1 MDNYDDDL
9 GLEKPDETL
18 ELWAGEDDLQFND
31 VPEDLWS
38 NFNMEQQPDEPPAWV
53 DLLAN
58 ELEISRLTSMGV
70 LIKEELYAEKVTD
83 SLTTKFVHD
92 WRAKDFTLQSGEVVK
107 RWLRRSRLVA
117 REYAFLKRRDD
128 CFSPATSCHVTNLL
142 PLVYLQQ
149 CNQRRGCEDQAP
161 EHIVGVVDIKR
172 CLSVCTSSTPIRCAA
187 GRKTVHYSKEFA
199 RAKIGGQSLVLVFP
213 YLPH

>member
-1 MDNYDDDL
+1 MGGCSCERARNIPID
-9 GLEKPDETL
+9 
-18 ELWAGEDDLQFND
+18 
-31 VPEDLWS
+31 
-38 NFNMEQQPDEPPAWV
+38 FNM
-53 DLLAN
+53 
-58 ELEISRLTSMGV
+58 

-92 WRAKDFTLQSGEVVK
+92 WRVKDFTLQSGEVVK

-117 REYAFLKRRDD
+117 REYAFLERRDD

-161 EHIVGVVDIKR
+161 EHILGVVDIKDAFLCVPQAR
-172 CLSVCTSSTPIRCAA
+172 PFAVQMA
-187 GRKTVHYSKEFA
+187 GRKFIIYICVV
-199 RAKIGGQSLVLVFP
+199 G
-213 YLPH
+213 